1 MEILTGYH
9 AQLEEPLLLCYTT
22 NACFLWC
29 TNELVNGRRVVRRW
43 QDRQCERTGADM
55 ADLGSCRTAQA
66 AVFVDFDTIVLIA
79 KLLHPALCRP
89 IDPAV
94 GVWLSLVEH
103 YVRDVGVVGSN
114 PITPTNFPGFA
125 MD

>member
-1 MEILTGYH
+1 MGEGWSGAGRTVN
-9 AQLEEPLLLCYTT
+9 ASAREPTWPISGLAVL
-22 NACFLWC
+22 
-29 TNELVNGRRVVRRW
+29 
-43 QDRQCERTGADM
+43 
-55 ADLGSCRTAQA
+55 AQA